1 MELSQLE
8 TFLTVAREGSFS
20 NAARALHRTQPAV
33 SQVIA
38 RLEETLGQPLFDR
51 SSRRVVLTDAG
62 NALLE
67 HAERLLNLRRA
78 ALGDLEDVRALR
90 AGRLAVAANELTC
103 LYLLPVLDEFRRLYP
118 AVRVTVQRA
127 LASQIPSAVLDY
139 AVDMGVITYR
149 PEDPSVRSIT
159 VYRDEIAF
167 VVPPGHPL
175 AREKEVRIQR
185 LAQESFVAHHL
196 DSPYRQRVLDTF
208 RRHKVSLQ
216 MPVEMP
222 TMDAVKRFV
231 AMGNG
236 VALLPAI
243 TIEQELAHGSLVRV
257 GVKEIA
263 HERPLRL
270 VLRRNGQASHATQA
284 FLAVAETYATTQ
296 GGRYEFKPER

>member
-62 NALLE
+62 QALLE

-78 ALGDLEDVRALR
+78 ALADLEDVRALR

-103 LYLLPVLDEFRRLYP
+103 IYLLPVLDEFRRLYP

-139 AVDMGVITYR
+139 AVDMGVVTYR
-149 PEDPSVRSIT
+149 PDDPGVRSIA
-159 VYRDEIAF
+159 VYKDELAF
-167 VVPPGHPL
+167 VVPPSHPL

-185 LAQESFVAHHL
+185 LAQESFVAHHV
-196 DSPYRQRVLDTF
+196 DSPYRQKVLDTF
-208 RRHKVSLQ
+208 KRHKVALQ

-222 TMDAVKRFV
+222 TIDAIKRFV

-243 TIEQELAHGSLVRV
+243 TVEHEVAHGQLVRV
-257 GVKEIA
+257 LVRELTV
-263 HERPLRL
+263 ERPLRL
-270 VLRRNGQASHATQA
+270 VLRRNGQPSNATQA
-284 FLAVAETYATTQ
+284 FLAVSETYANAQ
-296 GGRYEFKPER
+296 GGRYEFKVER

>member
-38 RLEETLGQPLFDR
+38 RLEETLGQALFDR

-78 ALGDLEDVRALR
+78 ALADLEDVRALR

-118 AVRVTVQRA
+118 AVRVTVQRS
-127 LASQIPSAVLDY
+127 LASQIPSSVLDY
-139 AVDMGVITYR
+139 AVDLGVVTYR
-149 PEDPSVRSIT
+149 PEDPGVRSIF
-159 VYRDEIAF
+159 VYKDDIAF

-222 TMDAVKRFV
+222 TLDAIKRFV

-243 TIEQELAHGSLVRV
+243 TIEQELAHGVLVRV
-257 GVKEIA
+257 GVREIT
-263 HERPLRL
+263 HERPMRL
-270 VLRRNGQASHATQA
+270 VLRKSGQVSNATQA

-296 GGRYEFKPER
+296 GGRYEFRAER